1 MIIPACTSVVS
12 TMWSNPVFSY
22 LLGFISALS
31 TFTNLK
37 SFAYVTKTF
46 DTSNNLFNILA
57 KDSLAAAICSAI
69 FSATNFINI
78 INEDLLKSKLGCVVH
93 FAGIFLPLVL
103 LVRSCIVPLDLI
115 TQVCS
120 TEISQCYF
128 TQVSKM

>member
-1 MIIPACTSVVS
+1 MGLDPRP
-12 TMWSNPVFSY
+12 MR
-22 LLGFISALS
+22 
-31 TFTNLK
+31 
-37 SFAYVTKTF
+37 
-46 DTSNNLFNILA
+46 
-57 KDSLAAAICSAI
+57 ICSAI
-69 FSATNFINI
+69 FSATNFINL
-78 INEDLLKSKLGCVVH
+78 INENLLKSKLGCVVH